1 MLKQPVG
8 MKLLT
13 NVAVVKLKKQGK
25 NFELAC
31 YKNKVTD
38 WRNKRET
45 DVSQV
50 LQIDQ
55 IFSNVETGL
64 AASKAELKKFGNMS
78 RDEIILE
85 ILNKGEFQLSQL
97 EREDKLE

>member
-1 MLKQPVG
+1 
-8 MKLLT
+8 
-13 NVAVVKLKKQGK
+13 
-25 NFELAC
+25 
-31 YKNKVTD
+31 
-38 WRNKRET
+38 
-45 DVSQV
+45 V

-85 ILNKGEFQLSQL
+85 ILNKGEFQLS
-97 EREDKLE
+97 